1 MSTVSKLI
9 EIALAEEGYL
19 EKNSNEN
26 LDDKTANA
34 GKKNYTKYARD
45 LDKVK
50 SFYNGRKQSFS
61 WCDVFVD
68 WCFVQA
74 FGVERGQQ
82 LLCQPDKST
91 GAGVGFSKSFY
102 EKKKQYHK
110 KNPKVGD
117 QIFFKRGNKMT
128 HTGLVYK
135 VDNLQVYTVEGNT
148 SSAKGVVS
156 NGGCV
161 RLKSYKLTSSSI
173 DGYGRPAYTAEELG
187 TSNTS
192 IEKTIMFVDNV
203 GYDGLNVRSLKDDSI
218 VDNIPIGSSLR
229 VIKILDERA
238 YIGDSKY
245 VYAEY
250 LSKSMPVLKTVI
262 SEDGLYVRKKRNF
275 NNKKNPPIALLPK
288 GSKVKVYKS
297 SLFWSKVS
305 PNKNAWVYS
314 KYLK

>member
-19 EKNSNEN
+19 EKKSNKC

-34 GKKNYTKYARD
+34 GKNNYTKYARD
-45 LDKVK
+45 LDKIK
-50 SFYNGRKQSFS
+50 NFYNGGKNGYS
-61 WCDVFVD
+61 WCDIFVD

-74 FGVERGQQ
+74 FGVERAQE
-82 LLCQPDKST
+82 LLCQSDKST
-91 GAGVGFSKSFY
+91 GAGVGFSKLFY

-117 QIFFKRGNKMT
+117 QIFFKRRKKIT

-148 SSAKGVVS
+148 SSTKGVVS

-173 DGYGRPAYTAEELG
+173 DGYGRPAYTQEELG
-187 TSNTS
+187 NETNVSN
-192 IEKTIMFVDNV
+192 KTIMFVDNV

-218 VDNIPIGSSLR
+218 VDNIPIGTALR
-229 VIKILDERA
+229 IIKVIDKRA

-245 VYAEY
+245 VYAKY
-250 LSKSMPVLKTVI
+250 LSNNMPTLKTVI
-262 SEDGLYVRKKRNF
+262 SEDGLNVRKKRNT
-275 NNKKNPPIALLPK
+275 NNKKNPPIFLLPP
-288 GSKVKVYKS
+288 GAKVKVYKKF
-297 SLFWSKVS
+297 LGWSKIS
-305 PNKNAWVYS
+305 PNKEAWVYS
-314 KYLK
+314 KYIK

>member
-1 MSTVSKLI
+1 MSTVNKLI
-9 EIALAEEGYL
+9 EIALEEEGYL
-19 EKNSNEN
+19 EKKSNEN

-34 GKKNYTKYARD
+34 GKNNYTKYARD

-50 SFYNGRKQSFS
+50 TFYNGKKQSFD

-68 WCFVQA
+68 WCFTQA
-74 FGVERGQQ
+74 FGVKRGQE

-110 KNPKVGD
+110 TNPKVGD
-117 QIFFKRGNKMT
+117 QIFFKRNNKMA

-148 SSAKGVVS
+148 TSAKGVVP

-187 TSNTS
+187 TVQST

-203 GYDGLNVRSLKDDSI
+203 GYDGLNVRNLKDDSI
-218 VDNIPIGSSLR
+218 IDNIPIGSTLR
-229 VIKILDERA
+229 VIKILDDKA
-238 YIGDSKY
+238 YLGDSKY
-245 VYAEY
+245 VYAKY
-250 LSKSMPVLKTVI
+250 LSKTMPVLKSVI
-262 SEDGLYVRKKRNF
+262 SKDGLNVRKKRNI

-288 GSKVKVYKS
+288 GAKVKVYKR
-297 SLFWSKVS
+297 SLLWSKVS
-305 PNKNAWVYS
+305 PDKEAWVYS
-314 KYLK
+314 KYIK